1 STWVMP
7 RSCNASRRISPG
19 ATAQSGCHPGVR
31 SLAMI
36 VDHLLYYDLRHASPV
51 NASVRKL
58 RQRVMVRL
66 EDQPVRAPQVYREL
80 AGPVR
85 TQLMTVAG
93 HTVHVLQG
101 GRTRQRRQAPL
112 ETRPVLRA
120 PAHHTLAVAGD
131 GLLQPAVGPRDLD
144 RPPSL
149 TSSPLGLRLL

>member
-1 STWVMP
+1 MPSASSNWSAVSAVIAALPLMISLTVFNGRAIRWANSTWVMP

-80 AGPVR
+80 AGPV
-85 TQLMTVAG
+85 
-93 HTVHVLQG
+93 
-101 GRTRQRRQAPL
+101 
-112 ETRPVLRA
+112 
-120 PAHHTLAVAGD
+120 
-131 GLLQPAVGPRDLD
+131 
-144 RPPSL
+144 
-149 TSSPLGLRLL
+149 